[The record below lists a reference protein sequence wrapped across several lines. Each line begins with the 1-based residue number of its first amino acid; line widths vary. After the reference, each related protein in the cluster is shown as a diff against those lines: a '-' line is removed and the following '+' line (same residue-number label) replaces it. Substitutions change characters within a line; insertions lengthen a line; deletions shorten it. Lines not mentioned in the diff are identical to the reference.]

1 MEKGKRI
8 NIGLFVNSIQNDYST
23 LVCQGAAVAAE
34 ELDVN
39 LLIVPGHE
47 LKNTWETREVKRFE
61 HQNNVL
67 YTFIN
72 SNNIDV
78 LIVSMGTV
86 ASPLNQRERKEFLD
100 QYKGIKVIALES
112 EVEGYPSILY
122 SMSGLRQE
130 IEHFITAHG
139 MKKIAYLSG
148 PANNTVAQE
157 REGVYR
163 QVMAE
168 YGLEVPEN
176 YVAYG
181 DFTDV
186 CIDTVRE
193 WFDALA
199 DNFPEVICSANDTMI
214 KCVKEVCEERGLKI
228 GTDLFV
234 AGFDD
239 AAFANVMVPPL
250 TTVKSNV
257 MTMGYTAVVSAVDYY
272 NTGVF
277 KKVSVDTMLI
287 TRQSCG
293 CSPEAVRE
301 TETKGISLDVEK
313 DELIE
318 NIIKYTIRKSS
329 LDVIPK
335 TQIRVLRE
343 FIGYVYERAVGA
355 VPSPISSPE
364 MSKLVSELMCEENM
378 DFFTFDAINAVA
390 FAMRKIALEG
400 NGGAKREVVFRVFE
414 RFFRS
419 VSLQFAEKSQN
430 VESRMIADRLVFSRI
445 ADDMMS
451 SGDDE
456 SESLRL
462 LMNDIRQLHVKSCYL
477 YLYNKSFDGLSKTA
491 LSNDVA
497 VWKRPDHVYIKALY
511 DNNDPVFPKPEEQKI
526 RYDEFLTHRF
536 FCDERRKTMVLQ
548 ALYFNYEHYGII
560 LMESSTIGL
569 ISEIMNITLQIS
581 TAIKLTQF
589 MGQLTDAL
597 DNVEEANRKL
607 SMESVTDQ
615 LTGIYNRRGFISES
629 EKILSDKRGNTCS
642 GAVLYADL
650 DCLKIIND
658 TFGHKEGD
666 FAIRKAS
673 EILRTSLRKSD
684 VVGRVGGDE
693 FVAFIMDID
702 EERIMA
708 VCQRI
713 QDLASSFNTE
723 SDKPYNIGIS
733 TGLYRFDTIDGE
745 SIDQLMS
752 GADRDLYNNKKKKVK
767 VVLKETAV

>member
-39 LLIVPGHE
+39 LLIVPGRE
-47 LKNTWETREVKRFE
+47 LVNTWETREVRRFE
-61 HQNNVL
+61 LQNNIL

-78 LIVSMGTV
+78 LIVSIGTV
-86 ASPLNQRERKEFLD
+86 ASPLDESERIKFLEN
-100 QYKGIKVIALES
+100 YKGMKVIALES
-112 EVEGYPSILY
+112 DVEGYPSILY

-130 IEHFITAHG
+130 IEHFITVHG
-139 MKKIAYLSG
+139 MRKIAFLSG

-157 REGVYR
+157 RESVYR

-168 YGLEVPEN
+168 
-176 YVAYG
+176 
-181 DFTDV
+181 
-186 CIDTVRE
+186 
-193 WFDALA
+193 
-199 DNFPEVICSANDTMI
+199 
-214 KCVKEVCEERGLKI
+214 RGIRI

-272 NTGVF
+272 KTGVF
-277 KKVSVDTMLI
+277 RKVSVDTMLI

-293 CSPEAVRE
+293 CSQEAVRE
-301 TETKGISLDVEK
+301 TETRGISLDVEK
-313 DELIE
+313 EKLIE
-318 NIIKYTIRKSS
+318 NIINYTVKKSS
-329 LDVIPK
+329 LDVMPK
-335 TQIRVLRE
+335 KQISVLRD

-355 VPSPISSPE
+355 DPSPISSTE
-364 MSKLVSELMCEENM
+364 MGKLVSELMCEENM

-400 NGGAKREVVFRVFE
+400 NGGARREIVFRVFE

-419 VSLQFAEKSQN
+419 VSLQFAEKSQSI
-430 VESRMIADRLVFSRI
+430 ESRMIADRLVFSRI

-451 SGDDE
+451 SGNNE

-462 LMNDIRQLHVKSCYL
+462 LMNDIKQLHVKSCYL
-477 YLYNKSFDGLSKTA
+477 YLYNKSFDRLSKTSGIDNTNA
-491 LSNDVA
+491 
-497 VWKRPDHVYIKALY
+497 WERPEYIYLKALY
-511 DNNDPVFPKPEEQKI
+511 DNDSFVFPDHDDQKM
-526 RYDEFLTHRF
+526 RYDEFLTNKF
-536 FCDERRKTMVLQ
+536 VKDEYRRTMVLQ
-548 ALYFNYEHYGII
+548 ALYFNCEHYGII
-560 LMESSTIGL
+560 LMESSSIGL
-569 ISEIMNITLQIS
+569 MSEIMNISLQIS

-589 MGQLTDAL
+589 MGQLTYAL

-607 SMESVTDQ
+607 SVESVTDQ

-629 EKILSDKRGNTCS
+629 EKLLSGKKENSCS

-650 DCLKIIND
+650 DCLKVIND

-673 EILRTSLRKSD
+673 EILCSSLRKSD

-693 FVAFIMDID
+693 FVAFVMDID
-702 EERIMA
+702 EKKIKT
-708 VCQRI
+708 VCRRI
-713 QDLASSFNTE
+713 QELAASFNNI

-733 TGLYRFDTIDGE
+733 TGLYLFNTADGE

-752 GADRDLYNNKKKKVK
+752 GADRDLYNNKKNKHK
-767 VVLKETAV
+767 VVLKEKH

>member
-39 LLIVPGHE
+39 LLIVPGRE
-47 LKNTWETREVKRFE
+47 LVNTWETREVRRFE
-61 HQNNVL
+61 LQNNIL

-78 LIVSMGTV
+78 LIVSIGTV
-86 ASPLNQRERKEFLD
+86 ASLLDEIQRKEFLD
-100 QYKGIKVIALES
+100 QYRDLKVIALES
-112 EVEGYPSILY
+112 EVEGYPGILY

-130 IEHFITAHG
+130 IEHFITVHG
-139 MKKIAYLSG
+139 MRKIAFLSG

-157 REGVYR
+157 RESVYR

-168 YGLEVPEN
+168 HGLDVPEN

-181 DFTDV
+181 DFSDL
-186 CIDTVRE
+186 CADKVRS
-193 WFDALA
+193 WFDDIS
-199 DNFPEVICSANDTMI
+199 DNFPEVICSANDTMVKCI
-214 KCVKEVCEERGLKI
+214 KDICAERGIRI

-272 NTGVF
+272 KTGVF
-277 KKVSVDTMLI
+277 RKVSVDTMLI

-293 CSPEAVRE
+293 CSQEAVRE
-301 TETKGISLDVEK
+301 TETRGISLDVEK
-313 DELIE
+313 EKLIE
-318 NIIKYTIRKSS
+318 NIINYTIKKSS
-329 LDVIPK
+329 LDVMPK
-335 TQIRVLRE
+335 KQISVLRD

-355 VPSPISSPE
+355 DPSPISSAE

-400 NGGAKREVVFRVFE
+400 NGGTRREIVFRVFE

-419 VSLQFAEKSQN
+419 VSLQFAEKSQSI
-430 VESRMIADRLVFSRI
+430 ESRMIADRLVFSRI

-451 SGDDE
+451 SGSNE

-462 LMNDIRQLHVKSCYL
+462 LMNDIKQLHVKSCYL
-477 YLYNKSFDGLSKTA
+477 YLYNKSFDRLSKTSGIDNTNA
-491 LSNDVA
+491 
-497 VWKRPDHVYIKALY
+497 WERPEYIYLKALY
-511 DNNDPVFPKPEEQKI
+511 DNDSFVFPDHDDQKM
-526 RYDEFLTHRF
+526 RYDEFLTNKF
-536 FCDERRKTMVLQ
+536 VKDEYRRTMVLQ
-548 ALYFNYEHYGII
+548 ALYFNCEHYGMI
-560 LMESSTIGL
+560 LMESSSIGL
-569 ISEIMNITLQIS
+569 MSEIMNISLQIS

-589 MGQLTDAL
+589 MGQLTYAL

-607 SMESVTDQ
+607 SVESVTDQ

-629 EKILSDKRGNTCS
+629 EKILYDKKGNTCS

-673 EILRTSLRKSD
+673 EILCSSLRKSD

-693 FVAFIMDID
+693 FVAFVMDID
-702 EERIMA
+702 EKRIKT
-708 VCQRI
+708 VCRRI
-713 QDLASSFNTE
+713 QELAASFNNV
-723 SDKPYNIGIS
+723 SAKPYNIGIS
-733 TGLYRFDTIDGE
+733 TGLYLFNTADGE

-752 GADRDLYNNKKKKVK
+752 GADKDLYNNKKNKVK
-767 VVLKETAV
+767 VVLKEGH

>member
-34 ELDVN
+34 ELDAN
-39 LLIVPGHE
+39 LLIVPGRE
-47 LKNTWETREVKRFE
+47 LVNTWETREIKRFE
-61 HQNNVL
+61 IQNNIL
-67 YTFIN
+67 YTFVN

-78 LIVSMGTV
+78 LIVSIGTV
-86 ASPLNQRERKEFLD
+86 ASPLNESERKQFLEN
-100 QYKGIKVIALES
+100 YKGLKVIALES
-112 EVEGYPSILY
+112 DVEGYPSILY

-130 IEHFITAHG
+130 IEHFITVHG
-139 MKKIAYLSG
+139 MRRIAFLSG
-148 PANNTVAQE
+148 PENNTVAEE
-157 REGVYR
+157 RADVYR

-168 YGLEVPEN
+168 HELEVPDN
-176 YVAYG
+176 YIAYG
-181 DFTDV
+181 DFSDNCT
-186 CIDTVRE
+186 DTVRA
-193 WFDALA
+193 WFDEMNG
-199 DNFPEVICSANDTMI
+199 NFPEVICSANDTMI
-214 KCVKEVCEERGLKI
+214 RCVKEVCAERGIRI

-257 MTMGYTAVVSAVDYY
+257 MTMGYTAVVSAVDYCK
-272 NTGVF
+272 TGVF

-301 TETKGISLDVEK
+301 TETKGISLDVPKEK
-313 DELIE
+313 LIE
-318 NIIKYTIRKSS
+318 NILKYTVKKSS
-329 LDVIPK
+329 LDIMPQK
-335 TQIRVLRE
+335 QIRILRE
-343 FIGYVYERAVGA
+343 FLGFVYDRAVGPSA
-355 VPSPISSPE
+355 SPITSSE
-364 MSKLVSELMCEENM
+364 MGKLVSELMCEENM

-390 FAMRKIALEG
+390 FAMRKVALEG
-400 NGGAKREVVFRVFE
+400 NAGPKREVVFRVFE

-419 VSLQFAEKSQN
+419 VSLQFAEKSQSI
-430 VESRMIADRLVFSRI
+430 ESRMIADRLVFSRI
-445 ADDMMS
+445 ADDMMA
-451 SGDDE
+451 SGNNE

-462 LMNDIRQLHVKSCYL
+462 LMNDIKQLHVKSCYL
-477 YLYNKSFDGLSKTA
+477 YLYNKSFDGLSQT
-491 LSNDVA
+491 SGICSTNT
-497 VWKRPDHVYIKALY
+497 WERPEHIYLKALY
-511 DNNDPVFPKPEEQKI
+511 DNGSFVFPDHNEQKM
-526 RYDEFLTHRF
+526 RYDEFLTNKF
-536 FCDERRKTMVLQ
+536 FKDEYRRTMVLQ
-548 ALYFNYEHYGII
+548 ALYFNCEQYGII
-560 LMESSTIGL
+560 LMESSSIGL
-569 ISEIMNITLQIS
+569 MSEIMNISLQIS

-589 MGQLTDAL
+589 MGQLTNAL

-607 SMESVTDQ
+607 SVESVTDQ

-629 EKILSDKRGNTCS
+629 EKLLSGKREKTCS

-650 DCLKIIND
+650 DCLKVIND

-673 EILRTSLRKSD
+673 EILCSSLRKSD

-702 EERIMA
+702 EKRIKT
-708 VCQRI
+708 VCRRI
-713 QDLASSFNTE
+713 QDLAESFNAV

-733 TGLYRFDTIDGE
+733 TGMYIFSTADGE
-745 SIDQLMS
+745 TIDQLMS
-752 GADRDLYNNKKKKVK
+752 GADKDLYNNKKNKVK
-767 VVLKETAV
+767 VVLKEGH

>member
-39 LLIVPGHE
+39 LLIVPGRE
-47 LKNTWETREVKRFE
+47 LVNTWDKREIRRFE
-61 HQNNVL
+61 AQNNVL

-86 ASPLNQRERKEFLD
+86 ASLLNETERKEFLD
-100 QYKGIKVIALES
+100 HYRGVKIIALES
-112 EVEGYPSILY
+112 EIEGYPSILY

-130 IEHFITAHG
+130 IEHFITVHN
-139 MKKIAYLSG
+139 MRKIAFISG
-148 PANNTVAQE
+148 PKTSTVAQE
-157 REGVYR
+157 REAVYR

-168 YGLEVPEN
+168 HGLEVPEN

-181 DFTDV
+181 DFSDLCT
-186 CIDTVRE
+186 DTVRA
-193 WFDALA
+193 WFDDIA
-199 DNFPEVICSANDTMI
+199 DDFPEVICSANDTMVRCI
-214 KCVKEVCEERGLKI
+214 KDVCAERGIKI

-239 AAFANVMVPPL
+239 AVFANVMVPPL

-272 NTGVF
+272 KTGVF
-277 KKVSVDTMLI
+277 RKVSVDTMLI

-293 CSPEAVRE
+293 CSPETVRE

-313 DELIE
+313 EELIE
-318 NIIKYTIRKSS
+318 NIIRYTEKKSS

-335 TQIRVLRE
+335 KQISVLRE
-343 FIGYVYERAVGA
+343 FLSYVYDRAVGEH
-355 VPSPISSPE
+355 PEPISSPE
-364 MSKLVSELMCEENM
+364 MSKLVAELMSEENM

-390 FAMRKIALEG
+390 FAIRKIALEG
-400 NGGAKREVVFRVFE
+400 NTGPKREIVFRVFE

-445 ADDMMS
+445 ADDMMA
-451 SGDDE
+451 SGNDE
-456 SESLRL
+456 AESLRL
-462 LMNDIRQLHVKSCYL
+462 LMNDIKQLHVKSCYL
-477 YLYNKSFDGLSKTA
+477 YLYSKSFDGLSRTA
-491 LSNDVA
+491 SIMEMA
-497 VWKRPDHVYIKALY
+497 EWQRPDQIYLKAMF
-511 DNNDPVFPKPEEQKI
+511 DKNDSVFPKQSEQKI
-526 RYDEFLTHRF
+526 FYDEFLTHKF
-536 FCDERRKTMVLQ
+536 FDNGKRRTMVLQ
-548 ALYFNYEHYGII
+548 ALYFNYEHYGIM
-560 LMESSTIGL
+560 LVESSTIGL
-569 ISEIMNITLQIS
+569 MSEITNISLQIS

-589 MGQLTDAL
+589 MGQLTEAL
-597 DNVEEANRKL
+597 GSVEEANRKL
-607 SMESVTDQ
+607 SRESVTDQ
-615 LTGIYNRRGFISES
+615 LTGVYNRRGFISES
-629 EKILSDKRGNTCS
+629 EKILTDRKERSCE

-650 DCLKIIND
+650 DCLKVIND

-673 EILRTSLRKSD
+673 DILCASLRKTD

-702 EERIMA
+702 EKRISD
-708 VCQRI
+708 VCRRI
-713 QDLASSFNTE
+713 QDMAADFNKV

-733 TGLYRFDTIDGE
+733 MGLYRFNTSDRE

-752 GADRDLYNNKKKKVK
+752 GADKELYKNKKNKHK
-767 VVLKETAV
+767 VVLKEKH